1 MLKSLGIHVNDV
13 LYKVK
18 EYIQHHKALIHE
30 TENNTISALNFIAKE
45 DISLSR
51 YNDRIILS
59 IAFER
64 DKKLVTFDK
73 KLRKQAVALG
83 VDVIPE

>member
-1 MLKSLGIHVNDV
+1 MNDV

-30 TENNTISALNFIAKE
+30 TDNNTISALNFIAEE

-51 YNDRIILS
+51 YNDKIIFS
-59 IAFER
+59 TAFER
-64 DKKLVTFDK
+64 GEKLATFDK
-73 KLRKQAVALG
+73 KLRKQAVALS
-83 VDVIPE
+83 VDIIPR